1 MPTPVSKIENFAE
14 LKTAVADWLDRS
26 DQDAVIPAFIQLA
39 EKDMQQKLRHH
50 RMVCKSLSS
59 VDADEG
65 VIVLPDDWLEARNLE
80 IDDLQI
86 TYQSPDVLDM
96 FRNTED
102 GTYTGPGFYSFYG
115 SNIEIWPIPTADYV
129 IEMDYYGTIPP
140 LADSEDGIN
149 WLVTLSPGAYLYGA
163 LVHSAPYLRD
173 DPRVALW
180 AKMYNEALS
189 LLQGGSERAMTSGSR
204 LTRMPSVRLG

>member
-1 MPTPVSKIENFAE
+1 MPTPVSKIETFAE
-14 LKTAVADWLDRS
+14 LKTAIADWLDRS
-26 DQDAVIPAFIQLA
+26 DQDQVIPAFIQLA

-50 RMVCKSLSS
+50 QMVCKSFSP

-65 VIVLPDDWLEARNLE
+65 VIVLPEDWLEARNFE
-80 IDDLQI
+80 IDDIQI

-96 FRNTED
+96 FRNTDD
-102 GTYTGPGFYSFYG
+102 GTYTVPRFYSFYG
-115 SNIEIWPIPTADYV
+115 SNIEIWPVPSTDYI
-129 IEMDYYGTIPP
+129 IEMDYYQMLPA
-140 LADSEDGIN
+140 LADSVDGTS
-149 WLVTLSPGAYLYGA
+149 WLLTLSPGAYLYGS

-180 AKMYNEALS
+180 AKMYGEALS

-204 LTRMPSVRLG
+204 ITRMPNVKLG

>member
-1 MPTPVSKIENFAE
+1 MPTPVSKIETFSE

-26 DQDAVIPAFIQLA
+26 DQDSVIPAFIQLA

-50 RMVCKSLSS
+50 RMVCKSFSA

-65 VIVLPDDWLEARNLE
+65 VITLPEDWLEARNFE
-80 IDDLQI
+80 IDDIQI

-96 FRNTED
+96 FRNTDD
-102 GTYTGPGFYSFYG
+102 GTYTVPRFYSFYG
-115 SNIEIWPIPTADYV
+115 PNIEIWPVPTADYA
-129 IEMDYYGTIPP
+129 IEMDYYQALPP
-140 LADSEDGIN
+140 LADSEDGTS
-149 WLVTLSPGAYLYGA
+149 WLLTLSPGAYLYGA

-180 AKMYNEALS
+180 SKMYGEALS

-204 LTRMPSVRLG
+204 ISRMPNVNLG